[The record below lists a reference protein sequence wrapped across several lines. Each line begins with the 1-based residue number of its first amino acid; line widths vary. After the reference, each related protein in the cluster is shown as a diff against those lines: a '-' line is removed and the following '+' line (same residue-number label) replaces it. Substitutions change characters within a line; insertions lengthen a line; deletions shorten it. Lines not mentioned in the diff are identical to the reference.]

1 MVEYLVTDVDL
12 ASRLIDEWRVK
23 YGRMELNPA
32 TDGPFRLQPR
42 TARGQ
47 SEGLQPAPRGCF
59 ADS

>member
-32 TDGPFRLQPR
+32 TDSHFRLQPR
-42 TARGQ
+42 TAYG
-47 SEGLQPAPRGCF
+47 
-59 ADS
+59 